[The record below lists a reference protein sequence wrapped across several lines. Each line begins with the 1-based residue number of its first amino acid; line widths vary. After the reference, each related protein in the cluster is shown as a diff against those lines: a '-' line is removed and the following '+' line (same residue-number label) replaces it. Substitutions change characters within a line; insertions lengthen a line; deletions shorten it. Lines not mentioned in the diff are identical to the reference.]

1 MGKVKTMLAEIR
13 QREQEEGRLSVKEY
27 LSFALTGFGLGSIG
41 AVPGGQRMMFY
52 ESIGIPIDRAGSLIF
67 ASGIWDL
74 INDPIIATIIDKG
87 KTGPGQKGKFTRWL
101 APMVPF
107 FAMSSVL
114 LFINPPLNSINAKIA
129 VCFLAYFIYET
140 FATFTGIA
148 WQTMPLIMSPLQ
160 DERSNYLT
168 FGNLFGQLTGAL
180 PGLIPVAYSL
190 LAESGE
196 ARPALLRAST
206 FFTVTAIFFAVM
218 GCTTA
223 LFSKNLKERVF
234 APNRSDHFFEN
245 LRTFWNNK
253 YYLLLWT
260 ANIPNIFAHVGWTA
274 APFFF
279 RDSVGNY
286 AVQTLIWTITGV
298 PTVLATL
305 LAPMLIKRFK
315 PNNVVIFS
323 RLLNVCCMLTIFF
336 VTGAMGYTTFPGLAV
351 LVLMFTISSIPS
363 GIAGIANNILNINT
377 FDYTEWKT
385 GERAEATT
393 FVMGGMLNK
402 AMSNIGPLLT
412 GFLMARAGFQE
423 GEGIVQTP
431 RTKDALFMYYI
442 LFPAIAGLLGT
453 IPYFFYKLHGP
464 MFDQVQAELAERR
477 KAVQSQSEE
486 DLV

>member
-1 MGKVKTMLAEIR
+1 
-13 QREQEEGRLSVKEY
+13 
-27 LSFALTGFGLGSIG
+27 
-41 AVPGGQRMMFY
+41 MFY

-101 APMVPF
+101 APIVPF

-234 APNRSDHFFEN
+234 APKQGDRFFEN
-245 LRTFWNNK
+245 LRTFLEQQVLPATLDGEHPE
-253 YYLLLWT
+253 YFCPCRLDCRALLLSRQRGKLRRT
-260 ANIPNIFAHVGWTA
+260 NLDMDHHRRSDGFGHPAGAHA
-274 APFFF
+274 HQ
-279 RDSVGNY
+279 
-286 AVQTLIWTITGV
+286 AVQAKQCGDFQRI
-298 PTVLATL
+298 AQ
-305 LAPMLIKRFK
+305 
-315 PNNVVIFS
+315 
-323 RLLNVCCMLTIFF
+323 RLLHAYDIFCHRRDGLYNV
-336 VTGAMGYTTFPGLAV
+336 P
-351 LVLMFTISSIPS
+351 
-363 GIAGIANNILNINT
+363 
-377 FDYTEWKT
+377 
-385 GERAEATT
+385 
-393 FVMGGMLNK
+393 
-402 AMSNIGPLLT
+402 
-412 GFLMARAGFQE
+412 
-423 GEGIVQTP
+423 
-431 RTKDALFMYYI
+431 
-442 LFPAIAGLLGT
+442 
-453 IPYFFYKLHGP
+453 
-464 MFDQVQAELAERR
+464 
-477 KAVQSQSEE
+477 
-486 DLV
+486 